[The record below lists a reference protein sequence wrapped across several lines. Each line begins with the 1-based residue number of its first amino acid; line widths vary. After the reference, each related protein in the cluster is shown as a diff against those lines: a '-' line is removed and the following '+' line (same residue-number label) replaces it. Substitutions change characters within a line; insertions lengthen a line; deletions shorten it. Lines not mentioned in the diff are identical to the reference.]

1 MLSNQFKKYFY
12 KNFII
17 KTNSKNTTQLIYL
30 ILAFCYINTALYSQ
44 EKNPLLK
51 ESNDLKLSDTI
62 FSKTDTNIL
71 GKKDSLN
78 LKVNDSILVSKKDSI
93 KKPKELLESA
103 IVHSADSLIRQD
115 IKNNKIS
122 LYKNAHIHY
131 KDIDLTAGFIEI
143 DNKTNIVTA
152 KGIKDSVGVYSQLPV
167 FKQGTQESVQDTIK
181 FNFKSEKAKIWN
193 LKTDQQGLI
202 IKGEVSKK
210 HNDSVIFIENIKITS
225 SQKED
230 PDYYIKV
237 KKAKFIKDQK
247 MVAGASQLVIAD
259 VPTPV
264 VLPFVYVPLTKGRTS
279 GFLMPTWG
287 ENSTQ
292 GYFLQNGGYYFVL
305 SDNFDLAVL
314 GDIYTNGSWGLRT
327 ESSYAVRYKFSGS
340 FDFKYESLI
349 NSLKG
354 LDDYAKT
361 SNYNIRWSH
370 SQDQKASPNSRFSA
384 SVNLGSSKYYK
395 ESNNEY
401 NTNSFLNNTLSS
413 SISFYKKFVGT
424 PFNMSL
430 SATHSQNTNT
440 EQISMTLPSLQV
452 NMDRVY
458 PFVGKNG
465 AKNNALQKTG
475 LSYSLKGDNRVTTTD
490 EFFFKKGMFDDAK
503 SGLQHTLG
511 LNTNMK
517 ALKYFTL
524 SPNLSYKEVWYFDK
538 LKKTFD
544 DVENAVVT
552 DTISGFNAFREYS
565 TSLSLGTTL
574 YGMFQFKKGSKI
586 EAIRHVVRPSVSYS
600 YRPDFSGYY
609 EEVQNSEDPTDIVEY
624 SPYSNG
630 IYGSPG
636 KGISNSINFSVN
648 NNIEA
653 KVRSKDS
660 TNTESKKIILLNN
673 LNFSTSYNMAADSL
687 KWSPVGVN
695 AGTTLFNNKL
705 SVNANATL
713 DPYAIDANGRKMN
726 TFNFENNGSLFRLT
740 NAGLTLN
747 YSLSSKKEKD
757 GKNSRSE
764 SQRNADA
771 NNSDGIFGENSIASN
786 QQTPGG
792 GEEEEVKT
800 TKLFGATIPWNLK
813 IAYALNYSNSIRQN
827 EISSNSLMFSGDL
840 DLTPKW
846 KVGFSSGY
854 DIKSQGF
861 SYTQLRFSRDLDS
874 WKLNFNW
881 VPFGSRQSY
890 YFFIGIKSSMLSDL
904 KYDKRQQ
911 PDRVLF

>member
-1 MLSNQFKKYFY
+1 M
-12 KNFII
+12 
-17 KTNSKNTTQLIYL
+17 
-30 ILAFCYINTALYSQ
+30 ILANCFISSTIYSQ
-44 EKNPLLK
+44 EIKQTIKDNS
-51 ESNDLKLSDTI
+51 ELKLSDTI
-62 FSKTDTNIL
+62 FIKNDSVIIPKNDSINL
-71 GKKDSLN
+71 KAKDSL
-78 LKVNDSILVSKKDSI
+78 IASKPKDSL
-93 KKPKELLESA
+93 KKPKELLES
-103 IVHSADSLIRQD
+103 IIEHSADSLIRQD
-115 IKNNKIS
+115 IKNNKIT

-152 KGIKDSVGVYSQLPV
+152 KGIKDSVGVYTELPV
-167 FKQGTQESVQDTIK
+167 FKQGSQESTQDTIK

-193 LKTDQQGLI
+193 LKTDQQGII

-210 HNDSVIFIENIKITS
+210 HNDSVIFIENIKLTS
-225 SQKED
+225 SQKDD
-230 PDYYIKV
+230 PDYYIRV

-247 MVAGASQLVIAD
+247 LVAGASQLVIAD

-264 VLPFVYVPLTKGRTS
+264 ILPFVYVPMTQGRTS

-287 ENSTQ
+287 ENNRQ

-305 SDNFDLAVL
+305 SDNFDLAIL

-327 ESSYAVRYKFSGS
+327 ESGYAVRYKFSGN
-340 FDFKYESLI
+340 FDFRYENLI

-430 SATHSQNTNT
+430 SVTHSQNTNT

-452 NMDRVY
+452 NMDRIY
-458 PFVGKNG
+458 PFVGKGG

-475 LSYSLKGDNRVTTTD
+475 LTYSMKGDNKINTTD
-490 EFFFKKGMFDDAK
+490 EFFFKKEMFDEAK
-503 SGLQHTLG
+503 SGIQHSLA

-517 ALKYFTL
+517 VLKYFTL
-524 SPNLSYKEVWYFDK
+524 SPNVNYKEVWYFDR

-544 DVENAVVT
+544 DAENAVVT
-552 DTISGFNAFREYS
+552 DTISSFSSFREYS
-565 TSLSLGTTL
+565 TALSLSTTF
-574 YGMFQFKKGSKI
+574 YGMFKFKKGSKI

-600 YRPDFSGYY
+600 YRPDFSFYN
-609 EEVQNSEDPTDIVEY
+609 EEVQKTADPNNTIEY
-624 SPYSNG
+624 SPFSNG

-636 KGISNSINFSVN
+636 TGISNSLNFSLN
-648 NNIEA
+648 NNLEA

-660 TNTESKKIILLNN
+660 TETESKKIILLNN

-687 KWSPVGVN
+687 KWSPVSVN
-695 AGTTLFNNKL
+695 AGTNLFDNKL

-713 DPYAIDANGRKMN
+713 DPYAIDANGKKIN
-726 TFNFENNGSLFRLT
+726 TFNFDNNGSLFRLT

-747 YSLSSKKEKD
+747 YSLASKS
-757 GKNSRSE
+757 GKKTKTD
-764 SQRNADA
+764 SQKKADA
-771 NNSDGIFGENSIASN
+771 NNSEGVFGESSIASN
-786 QQTPGG
+786 QQTPA
-792 GEEEEVKT
+792 GESSEEVKE
-800 TKLFGATIPWNLK
+800 TKLFGAEIPWSLK
-813 IAYALNYSNSIRQN
+813 IAYSLNYSNSARQK

-854 DIKSQGF
+854 DIKNQGF
-861 SYTQLRFSRDLDS
+861 TYTQLRFSRDLDS

-881 VPFGSRQSY
+881 VPFGDRQTY
-890 YFFIGIKSSMLSDL
+890 YFFIGVKSSMLSDL

-911 PDRVLF
+911 PDRRLF

>member
-1 MLSNQFKKYFY
+1 MLSNQFKRYFY
-12 KNFII
+12 KKIII
-17 KTNSKNTTQLIYL
+17 KTNSKNTILFICA
-30 ILAFCYINTALYSQ
+30 ILANCIISATLYSQ
-44 EKNPLLK
+44 EIKQQLDEK
-51 ESNDLKLSDTI
+51 SNLKLKDTLVLPLGDSAK
-62 FSKTDTNIL
+62 FTQKNIL
-71 GKKDSLN
+71 NTTIKDSL
-78 LKVNDSILVSKKDSI
+78 SIGKTKDTI
-93 KKPKELLESA
+93 KKPVELLES
-103 IVHSADSLIRQD
+103 IIQHSADSLIRQD
-115 IKNNKIS
+115 LKNNKVT
-122 LYKNAHIHY
+122 LFKNAHIHY
-131 KDIDLTAGFIEI
+131 KDIDLKAGFIEI
-143 DNKTNIVTA
+143 NNLTNIITA
-152 KGIKDSVGVYSQLPV
+152 KGIKDSIGVYSELPV
-167 FKQGTQESVQDTIK
+167 FKQGSQESVQDTIK

-193 LKTDQQGLI
+193 LKTDQQGII

-210 HNDSVIFIENIKITS
+210 HNDSVVFIENIKLTS
-225 SQKED
+225 SQKDD
-230 PDYYIKV
+230 PDYYIRI

-247 MVAGASQLVIAD
+247 LVAGASQLVIAD

-264 VLPFVYVPLTKGRTS
+264 VLPFIYVPMTKGRTS

-287 ENSTQ
+287 ENNRQ
-292 GYFLQNGGYYFVL
+292 GYFLQNGGYYFVV
-305 SDNFDLAVL
+305 SDNLDLAVL
-314 GDIYTNGSWGLRT
+314 GDIYTNGGWGLRT
-327 ESSYAVRYKFSGS
+327 ESSYAVRYKFSGN
-340 FDFKYESLI
+340 FNFRYENLI

-413 SISFYKKFVGT
+413 SVSFYKKFVGT

-430 SATHSQNTNT
+430 SLTHSQNTNT

-465 AKNNALQKTG
+465 AKNNAIQKTG
-475 LSYSLKGDNRVTTTD
+475 LTYSLKGDNRINTTD
-490 EFFFKKGMFDDAK
+490 EFFFKKEMFEEAK
-503 SGLQHTLG
+503 SGLQHNLA

-517 ALKYFTL
+517 AFKYFTL

-565 TSLSLGTTL
+565 TSLSLGTTF
-574 YGMFQFKKGSKI
+574 YGMFKFKKGSKI

-600 YRPDFSGYY
+600 YRPDFGFYN
-609 EEVQNSEDPTDIVEY
+609 EEVQKSADPNDIVEY
-624 SPYSNG
+624 SPFSNG

-636 KGISNSINFSVN
+636 TGISNSLNFSVN

-653 KVRSKDS
+653 KVKPKDS
-660 TNTESKKIILLNN
+660 TATESKKIILLNN
-673 LNFSTSYNMAADSL
+673 LNFSSSYNMAADSL
-687 KWSPVGVN
+687 KWSPVNVS
-695 AGTTLFNNKL
+695 AGTSLFDNKL
-705 SVNANATL
+705 SVNARATL
-713 DPYAIDANGRKMN
+713 DPYAIDANGRKIN
-726 TFNFENNGSLFRLT
+726 TLNFDNNGSLFRLT

-747 YSLSSKKEKD
+747 YSLSSKGSKD
-757 GKNSRSE
+757 SKSAK
-764 SQRNADA
+764 QKNADD
-771 NNSDGIFGENSIASN
+771 NNSDGVFGENLTATN
-786 QQTPGG
+786 QQSEG
-792 GEEEEVKT
+792 GENEEEVKE
-800 TKLFGATIPWNLK
+800 TKLFGATIPWTLK
-813 IAYALNYSNSIRQN
+813 LAYALNYSNSNRQQ

-854 DIKSQGF
+854 DIKNQGF
-861 SYTQLRFSRDLDS
+861 TYTQLRFSRDLDS

-881 VPFGSRQSY
+881 VPFGNRQTY
-890 YFFIGIKSSMLSDL
+890 YFFIGVKSSMLSDL

-911 PDRVLF
+911 PDRRLF